1 MTSATER
8 ADPQA
13 APGAEGGAADPAGG
27 MAAVL
32 VAAERDRLATA
43 QFSADDPE
51 LDVAT
56 AYRAQRAFVQSKLDA
71 GEQLVGYKLG
81 LTSRNKQQAMGV
93 DSPLYGRVTSGMLST
108 YGEPVRF
115 DRFIHPRVESEIAF
129 LLARDVQAPATVTS
143 VLAATDVVF
152 GAVDVL
158 DSRYEGFQFTLT
170 DVVADN
176 ASAGAFYLGP
186 IARRPDELDL
196 RLLGCVVRVD
206 GEVVMTAAGAAVM
219 GHPAASVA
227 WLANQLAAE
236 GERLEAGQLVF
247 SGGVTAPVPVVPGG
261 SVTFEFDG
269 LGVIEVYGA

>member
-1 MTSATER
+1 M
-8 ADPQA
+8 
-13 APGAEGGAADPAGG
+13 
-27 MAAVL
+27 
-32 VAAERDRLATA
+32 LAT
-43 QFSADDPE
+43 FGD
-51 LDVAT
+51 
-56 AYRAQRAFVQSKLDA
+56 
-71 GEQLVGYKLG
+71 
-81 LTSRNKQQAMGV
+81 
-93 DSPLYGRVTSGMLST
+93 
-108 YGEPVRF
+108 PVRL

-129 LLARDVQAPATVTS
+129 LLARDVEAPATVTS

-158 DSRYEGFQFTLT
+158 DSRYEGFRFTLE

-186 IARRPDELDL
+186 VARRPEALVDL

-206 GEVVMTAAGAAVM
+206 GEVAMTAAGAAVM

-247 SGGVTAPVPVVPGG
+247 SGGVTAPVPVTAGG

-269 LGVIEVYGA
+269 LGVIDVYGA